1 MSKNRRSLQSS
12 LQLVECLLLLL
23 GPFEL
28 LGVLREVCERCGNPS
43 EISNEAAIVGTKSK
57 EPSHGLLVSR
67 RWKCRDGAS
76 LLGVGA
82 NAFVTNHVTKE
93 LQFVIGEPTL

>member
-28 LGVLREVCERCGNPS
+28 LGVLREVCERCGNFS
-43 EISNEAAIVGTKSK
+43 EIPNEASIVGAKSQ
-57 EPSHGLLVSR
+57 ESSHGLLVCR

-76 LLGVGA
+76 LLGVWA
-82 NAFVTNHVTKE
+82 DAFVTNHVA
-93 LQFVIGEPTL
+93 